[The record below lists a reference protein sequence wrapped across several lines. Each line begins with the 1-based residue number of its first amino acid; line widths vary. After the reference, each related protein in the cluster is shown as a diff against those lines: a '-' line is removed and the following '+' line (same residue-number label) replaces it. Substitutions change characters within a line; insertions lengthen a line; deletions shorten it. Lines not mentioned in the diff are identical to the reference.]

1 MLVAIRSGDPQSFF
15 WDKHLPQRVYLEH
28 GAYYF
33 RPKNGSRQ
41 HLGRELPDALARYAA
56 LIGDAWSSRTLGDV
70 IDRYRTQVL
79 PLKRSAKTRADQGKQ
94 LDRLKKAFGHMVPD
108 NVTAQHCYAYQD
120 ARRSADGKSVPVA
133 ARHEVVLMGHVF
145 AKAIRWG
152 AASTNPAK
160 GLQLGNHSAKRR
172 RVPMEWVDAV
182 RKLASER
189 IRVAIDLAVI
199 TGQRRGDLLSLTRT
213 QLRDDGIYFKQS
225 KTGQE
230 LIIEWSDDLKAIV
243 ARAKALKPQIPG
255 DYLIRTAK
263 GKPYTSA
270 GFSAI
275 WQRLM
280 SKHVAAGGE
289 RFSFHDLR
297 SVSADGAATAE
308 EARDR
313 LGHTSVETT
322 QRHYLRGV
330 RKAKPRS

>member
-1 MLVAIRSGDPQSFF
+1 M
-15 WDKHLPQRVYLEH
+15 
-28 GAYYF
+28 
-33 RPKNGSRQ
+33 
-41 HLGRELPDALARYAA
+41 
-56 LIGDAWSSRTLGDV
+56 
-70 IDRYRTQVL
+70 
-79 PLKRSAKTRADQGKQ
+79 
-94 LDRLKKAFGHMVPD
+94 
-108 NVTAQHCYAYQD
+108 
-120 ARRSADGKSVPVA
+120 
-133 ARHEVVLMGHVF
+133 
-145 AKAIRWG
+145 
-152 AASTNPAK
+152 
-160 GLQLGNHSAKRR
+160 
-172 RVPMEWVDAV
+172 
-182 RKLASER
+182 
-189 IRVAIDLAVI
+189 
-199 TGQRRGDLLSLTRT
+199 SLTRT

-255 DYLIRTAK
+255 DYLIRTEK

-289 RFSFHDLR
+289 CFSFHDLR

-330 RKAKPRS
+330 RKANPRS